1 MSQALTLSSEGAV
14 AVLKDAIELA
24 KPRITGMVVF
34 TTAMGLWAAPA
45 SLSPA
50 RTAALLI
57 GTTML
62 VASANIFNSW
72 MERDVDGLMIRTKE
86 RPLPVGRFD
95 PWSALALAVFLG
107 VFSVPIL
114 AVAVNP
120 LTALLGAIAHA
131 TYVLVYTP
139 LKRVTP
145 WALEIGA
152 IPGAVPP
159 LMGWAAAMNGL
170 EAGGWLLFGILFFW
184 QLPHFLAIAIY
195 LREDYARGGLRVISV
210 ARGEATA
217 RRRLLVWTVA
227 LVAWSFVALPL
238 GMAGLPYAVVAALAG
253 CGFLWIA
260 IEGVARAVGG
270 AWARRA
276 MLYSLVYLV
285 ALIAALV
292 LDAR

>member
-1 MSQALTLSSEGAV
+1 MSQALILPAEGVVTL
-14 AVLKDAIELA
+14 LKDAVELA

-45 SLSPA
+45 PLSAA
-50 RTAALLI
+50 RTVALLV

-72 MERDVDGLMIRTKE
+72 MERDVDARMLRTKE
-86 RPLPVGRFD
+86 RPLPAGRFD
-95 PWSALALAVFLG
+95 PWSALALAVGLG
-107 VFSVPIL
+107 VFAIPIL
-114 AVAVNP
+114 AVIVNP

-131 TYVLVYTP
+131 VYVLVYTP

-159 LMGWAAAMNGL
+159 LMGWAAATNGVA
-170 EAGGWLLFGILFFW
+170 AGGWLLFGILFLW
-184 QLPHFLAIAIY
+184 QLPHFIAIAIY
-195 LREDYARGGLRVISV
+195 LREDYARGGLRVVSV
-210 ARGEATA
+210 VRGEASA
-217 RRRLLVWTVA
+217 RRRLLAWTVV
-227 LVAWSFVALPL
+227 LVAWSFLALPL
-238 GMAGLPYAVVAALAG
+238 GAAGIPYAVVAAIVGL
-253 CGFLWIA
+253 GFLAIA
-260 IEGVARAVGG
+260 VDGVRRAVGG

-285 ALIAALV
+285 AVAAALV